1 MGYIDP
7 RSILLALIPVG
18 LTLINYAIIRD
29 LIWGIFLGSK
39 TKKAALRIKSEQTGW
54 QKFTQNYIGPLL
66 SKYQGAF
73 KKWTLIKRIA
83 FFGAVAQVITFFLM
97 IFFGVQFWIV
107 ALVCGVICLVN
118 VVLFIIMMNM
128 TRASDV
134 KHDRKGSPWKFEQ

>member
-39 TKKAALRIKSEQTGW
+39 TKKAAVRIKSEQSGW
-54 QKFTQNYIGPLL
+54 QKFTQNYIAPLL
-66 SKYQGAF
+66 SKHQGAF
-73 KKWTLIKRIA
+73 KKWTFIKRFA
-83 FFGAVAQVITFFLM
+83 FFFAIAQVIGFFLM

-107 ALVCGVICLVN
+107 ATVCGVICLAN

>member
-39 TKKAALRIKSEQTGW
+39 TKKAALRIKSEQSGW
-54 QKFTQNYIGPLL
+54 QKFTQNYIKPLL
-66 SKYQGAF
+66 AKYQNAF
-73 KKWTLIKRIA
+73 TKWTLIKRIA
-83 FFGAVAQVITFFLM
+83 FFGTIAQVIGFFLM
-97 IFFGVQFWIV
+97 IFFGVPFWIV
-107 ALVCGVICLVN
+107 ATVCGVICLAN
-118 VVLFIIMMNM
+118 IVLFIIMMNM

>member
-39 TKKAALRIKSEQTGW
+39 SKKAAVRIKGEQSGW
-54 QKFTQNYIGPLL
+54 QKFTQNYIAKYL
-66 SKYQGAF
+66 SKHENAY
-73 KKWTLIKRIA
+73 KKWMLIKRIA
-83 FFGAVAQVITFFLM
+83 FFCAIAQVIAFFLL
-97 IFFGVQFWIV
+97 IFFGVRFWIV
-107 ALVCGVICLVN
+107 ATVCGVICLVN

-128 TRASDV
+128 TQASDV

>member
-83 FFGAVAQVITFFLM
+83 FFGAVAQVIAFFLM

>member
-73 KKWTLIKRIA
+73 KTWTLIKRIA
-83 FFGAVAQVITFFLM
+83 VFGAVAQVIAFFLM

-107 ALVCGVICLVN
+107 ALVCGVICLVD